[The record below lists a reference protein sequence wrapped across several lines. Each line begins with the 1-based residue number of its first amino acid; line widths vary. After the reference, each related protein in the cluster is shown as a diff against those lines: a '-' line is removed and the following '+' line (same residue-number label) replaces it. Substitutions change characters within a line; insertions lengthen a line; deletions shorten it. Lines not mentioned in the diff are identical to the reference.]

1 MSTTSSKNFTTLY
14 SGSGSVTPQGA
25 YGNANVV
32 SLLSVGTDGA
42 NTVGNITA
50 TGAVNTTGTIS
61 ATGNIETAGFFVG
74 NFAGNITGNVTV
86 PGANTQVLYN
96 NAGNIG
102 TTAGF
107 TFTNTTGELDVPG
120 AITATGNVQGNYFL
134 GNGSQLTGITAN
146 YSNANV
152 AGFMAAFGSN
162 TISSTGNITTTANIA
177 GGFFLGNGSQLTG
190 ITTTANISGNL
201 SGNLE
206 GNTFGANAFAFV
218 SATGNISSNQ
228 QAIVGTANATAS
240 STGNI
245 VVSGRNIAT
254 DVVFAPDAST
264 TTTPTGGRVLIGSG
278 VAGNTSILAYD
289 PTNVLRGPRVAIMDA
304 YTKNNAA
311 VISGALTTWA
321 AASLDGNITA
331 AGSRVHGITSFVNV
345 SGGAAGNTYL
355 TTGGGAINNG
365 LNAISGVLS
374 LGGANPNLVTQ
385 IGANITTRYATATSG
400 LLQFY
405 GNGTVVGNGY
415 GHISSMFNN
424 ATGNISIANVAAY
437 GAHLVDLVTTT
448 ANVGN
453 TIGYLFPDQNSGQFG
468 LQNIGSSFQRGNLYA
483 FMNAGNLAQVRLGST
498 IEQHYYAYP
507 IATTTGN
514 VTINAVN
521 GQVQTVTPTGAM
533 AITDVTNLVTGAY
546 NTATTLT
553 APQSQSVTVQIRQG
567 ATGYAVTLPSTLS
580 GGPVIYADGF
590 NTVSTTAYSTTTVTF
605 YQTPNG
611 VSGGT
616 PFYVEVKSSDA
627 GGGAAGDDGLIQ
639 FNIGGAALTGG
650 RLAATGN
657 LFWSNTSQTLQTY
670 NANVVNT
677 LTVTG
682 NIDVKGGFILNS
694 SPSTNKPMTV
704 SANAALSGAA
714 AKFGPTSLGL
724 TISGNSFVSTPNSVE
739 FAPGTSG
746 SFTVESFV
754 NPTLLPTGAAQAVIV
769 DTGGV
774 GSSFDYRP
782 RVFFDAGNVV
792 YSGYNFTSDITYATP
807 LTANVWSHVA
817 VQRSGNVTTMFVNG
831 ANVGAFTDTYDY
843 NTATGDVRVG
853 ASTDTAVPP
862 GWTGYLDEFR
872 WSNVARYS
880 GSGFTPTTTPF
891 TTDSNTVLLLHFDG
905 ASGQT
910 TTLDSSS
917 TSEVQFA
924 DNININGDVTASGQY
939 IGSGAGL
946 SDVVAERV
954 NVNTRNYWSNNAG
967 AVGQIVCVNN
977 SPTQAGKMAYW
988 STTSGSWRYIADDT
1002 AI

>member
-1 MSTTSSKNFTTLY
+1 
-14 SGSGSVTPQGA
+14 
-25 YGNANVV
+25 
-32 SLLSVGTDGA
+32 
-42 NTVGNITA
+42 
-50 TGAVNTTGTIS
+50 
-61 ATGNIETAGFFVG
+61 
-74 NFAGNITGNVTV
+74 
-86 PGANTQVLYN
+86 
-96 NAGNIG
+96 
-102 TTAGF
+102 
-107 TFTNTTGELDVPG
+107 
-120 AITATGNVQGNYFL
+120 
-134 GNGSQLTGITAN
+134 
-146 YSNANV
+146 
-152 AGFMAAFGSN
+152 
-162 TISSTGNITTTANIA
+162 
-177 GGFFLGNGSQLTG
+177 
-190 ITTTANISGNL
+190 
-201 SGNLE
+201 
-206 GNTFGANAFAFV
+206 
-218 SATGNISSNQ
+218 
-228 QAIVGTANATAS
+228 
-240 STGNI
+240 
-245 VVSGRNIAT
+245 
-254 DVVFAPDAST
+254 VVFAPDVST
-264 TTTPTGGRVLIGSG
+264 TTTPTGGRVLIGTG
-278 VAGNTSILAYD
+278 IAGNTSIQAWD
-289 PTNVLRGPRVAIMDA
+289 PSNVLRGPRVAIMDS

-311 VISGALTTWA
+311 VVSGALTTYA
-321 AASLDGNITA
+321 AVSLDGNITA
-331 AGSRVHGITSFVNV
+331 AGSRVHGITSWVNV

-355 TTGGGAINNG
+355 TSGGGAINNG
-365 LNAISGVLS
+365 LNALSGVLNI
-374 LGGANPNLVTQ
+374 GGANSNLVTQ
-385 IGANITTRYATATSG
+385 IGANITTRYATATSSV
-400 LLQFY
+400 LQYY

-437 GAHLVDLVTTT
+437 GAQFVDLVTTT

-453 TIGYLFPDQNSGQFG
+453 TIGYLFPDTSTQQFG
-468 LQNIGSSFQRGNLYA
+468 VQSPSASFQRGNVYA

-507 IATTTGN
+507 IPTTTGN

-521 GQVQTVTPTGAM
+521 GQVQTVTPTAAM
-533 AITDVTNLVTGAY
+533 AITDVTNLITGAT
-546 NTATTLT
+546 NGPLATTI
-553 APQSQSVTVQIRQG
+553 PQSQSVTVQIRQG

-580 GGPVIYADGF
+580 GGPVSYADGF
-590 NTVSTTAYSTTTVTF
+590 NTVSTTAFSSTFVTF
-605 YQTPNG
+605 YQVPIG
-611 VSGGT
+611 VSGGG

-627 GGGAAGDDGLIQ
+627 GGGAAGGDGLIQ
-639 FNIGGAALTGG
+639 FNVGGVANTGG
-650 RLAATGN
+650 RLGATGN
-657 LFWSNTSQTLQTY
+657 LFWSNSSQTLQTE
-670 NANVVNT
+670 NCNVVST
-677 LTVTG
+677 LQVTG
-682 NIDVKGGFILNS
+682 NINGGNLRTVGLVSATGNITGGNIATTGNVDVKGGFILNS
-694 SPSTNKPMTV
+694 SPSTNKTMTV
-704 SANAALSGAA
+704 SANAALSSAA

-724 TISGNSFVSTPNSVE
+724 SIAGNSFVSTPNSAE

-754 NPTLLPTGAAQAVIV
+754 NPTLLPTGAAQAMIV

-792 YSGYNFTSDITYATP
+792 YSGYNFTNDITYATP

-853 ASTDTAVPP
+853 ASTDTTVPP

-891 TTDSNTVLLLHFDG
+891 ATDSNTVLLLHFDG
-905 ASGQT
+905 ANGQT

-917 TSEVQFA
+917 TSDVSFA

-946 SDVVAERV
+946 SDVTAEKV

-967 AVGQIVCVNN
+967 AVGQIVCVDN

-988 STTSGSWRYIADDT
+988 STTSASWRYIADDT